1 MQKNRAVNEIKLK
14 ANETKDGGND
24 KHLKK
29 SQDSDSCEDTMQNSK
44 GGKENKKRKRNQVTD
59 LRFEATADTLAS
71 SSKRRERKKK

>member
-29 SQDSDSCEDTMQNSK
+29 SQDSDSCEDTMRNSK